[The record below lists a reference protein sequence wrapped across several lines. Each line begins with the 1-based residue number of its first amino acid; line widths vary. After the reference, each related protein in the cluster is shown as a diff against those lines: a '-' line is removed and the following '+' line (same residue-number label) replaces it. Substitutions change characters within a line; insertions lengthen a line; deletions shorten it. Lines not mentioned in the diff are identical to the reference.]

1 MPYWSSGDM
10 TNQKINTKLGDL
22 LGWVGG
28 KVENEGQRETNF
40 QPNYGPKWNWVIFI
54 FHLKYL
60 YQASIKW
67 FSFQPNSPIVL
78 TVDSQRVNEKQKT
91 AFETCNTANAWSVSK
106 D

>member
-40 QPNYGPKWNWVIFI
+40 QPNYGPKWNWVIFYFPPQI
-54 FHLKYL
+54 FIPSKYKV
-60 YQASIKW
+60 IFIPTK
-67 FSFQPNSPIVL
+67 
-78 TVDSQRVNEKQKT
+78 
-91 AFETCNTANAWSVSK
+91 
-106 D
+106 